1 MGHEPPVDPF
11 EHMYY
16 FFYKP
21 RPTTSQSPNPFSV
34 LRFKT
39 LWHLHLGKGRET
51 PFFLESSWPRKT
63 IPLSSLP
70 FPIVPLWNVASAPS
84 PTMLSYPEIK
94 LPIFL
99 YIYFIHANL
108 HANLVKLGASR
119 ITTHTFFL
127 VSKLPHIQPNTKQTS
142 SWPAVDWTLGR
153 FRQFESYAG
162 EKFGSNP
169 YVGHVTF
176 RKEKKKISLIPRS

>member
-34 LRFKT
+34 FRFKT

-51 PFFLESSWPRKT
+51 SFFLASSWPRKT
-63 IPLSSLP
+63 IPLSSPSFSHCSSMERGIRTISKYAQLP
-70 FPIVPLWNVASAPS
+70 RDKTTSFS
-84 PTMLSYPEIK
+84 
-94 LPIFL
+94 F
-99 YIYFIHANL
+99 IYFIHANL

-119 ITTHTFFL
+119 ITTHTLFL
-127 VSKLPHIQPNTKQTS
+127 VSKLPHIQPNTKQMS
-142 SWPAVDWTLGR
+142 SWPAVDWTLCR

-162 EKFGSNP
+162 EKCGSNP